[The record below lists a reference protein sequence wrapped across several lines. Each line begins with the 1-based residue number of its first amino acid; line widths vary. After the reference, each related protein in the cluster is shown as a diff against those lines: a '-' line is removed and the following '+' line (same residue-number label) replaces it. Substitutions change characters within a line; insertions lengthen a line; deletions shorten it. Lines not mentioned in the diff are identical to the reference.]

1 MWNRMTGP
9 GQRAAR
15 IYAGAVENAV
25 ENKAS
30 GSVQSVERAFHLL
43 ELLADNGDS
52 TLTELSAAI
61 DVPAPTT
68 HRFLKTLVSLGYV
81 RQLPNRQ
88 YALGL
93 KLTRL
98 AGRVDSQLAPIV
110 APHLDTLAREIGESA
125 NLAVLEGHMVVY
137 IAQSPSRH
145 AMRMFT
151 EVGHRAYTH
160 LTGVGKAILADLPD
174 EEMARIVGRAG
185 MPAATERSITD
196 LTKLRKEL
204 NRIRRTGYATDNG
217 EQERGVVCYAVA
229 IPDIPISMA
238 ISVSGPSFR
247 MTPELAKQAVPLLL
261 TEARSISEELLGVLG

>member
-1 MWNRMTGP
+1 M
-9 GQRAAR
+9 
-15 IYAGAVENAV
+15 
-25 ENKAS
+25 S

-68 HRFLKTLVSLGYV
+68 HRFLKTLVALGYV
-81 RQLPNRQ
+81 HQLPNRH
-88 YALGL
+88 YGLGL

-98 AGRVDSQLAPIV
+98 AGRVDSQLGPIV
-110 APHLDTLAREIGESA
+110 TPHLDTLAREIGESA

-151 EVGHRAYTH
+151 EVGHRAHTH
-160 LTGVGKAILADLPD
+160 LTGVGKAILAGLPD
-174 EEMARIVGRAG
+174 DQMARIVGRAG

-196 LTKLRKEL
+196 LIKLRKEL

-217 EQERGVVCYAVA
+217 EQEPGVVCYAVG
-229 IPDIPISMA
+229 IPDVPISMA
-238 ISVSGPSFR
+238 ISVSGPAFR
-247 MTPELAKQAVPLLL
+247 MTPELGKKAVPLLL
-261 TEARSISEELLGVLG
+261 SEAQAISKELLGALG